1 MRLLSLELEKFG
13 AFETLRI
20 AFRPEAR
27 LHVVYGPN
35 EAGKST
41 ALAAVGAL
49 LFGVPERT
57 PYASRFPGQLR
68 VGAEIVA
75 ADGRSLKFWRRKGR
89 KNTLLG
95 DSGSPLPD
103 DALAPFLGGLSQEVF
118 ERSFGLDANRLRAG
132 GDEMLQAD
140 GDVGASL
147 LAAASGLRGLTEL
160 RRSLDDEADGIFA
173 PRAGKD
179 RRFYQALE
187 RFNAARAAIREKE
200 LRSDAWIK
208 LNNDIEELSHE
219 LDRLRAERRSGDIE
233 RSRLNR
239 LKRTAPLLARIREAE
254 AELASFSDLPEFA
267 PGVTQGLQAA
277 LDELRA
283 AGEEADRARV
293 EEERLAQALEKI
305 AVDEAVLSDAAAIE
319 ALFQASGGYKDA
331 KRDLPA
337 VQREADGFLA
347 ALDRHAR
354 SLGLTDVGSLETR
367 RPTDAAKTEAR
378 KLIKQGRDGEAV
390 ASAKANQLLRA
401 QKDFESARAQRDA
414 HGADLDPAPL
424 REKYAALGKI
434 ADEARRVAD
443 GRVALTKD
451 ALELGDAA
459 ARLDPPVVDLE
470 ALARIPLPRAED
482 LLHFADAFEAA
493 SRGAREAERAR
504 AALEKEIGESSA
516 RLARLAA
523 GRPLATADR
532 IAEARTRRETAW
544 RPLRAA
550 IFDAP
555 EAPPQ
560 PSLGIY
566 VAEFERLAID
576 ADLLADDAIED
587 AARLATHA
595 LETQRLDEQRRQYV
609 LAQAEEAR
617 AAGRLEQTEER
628 WRELWKDVCARPGS
642 PARMQE
648 WSGRVEHCLRTRD
661 KLAARRIELEAREAE
676 LRRIEPALRALCL
689 EAGLSEIEGLD
700 SIRLADR
707 FERRLEETT
716 RAWDRSRALETRFGE
731 ARRRLEEAKAEDA
744 AAAAHLEDWRRRWAV
759 AACGL
764 GLAGE
769 ASIEAAETALEVWD
783 RAFSDADNHRNR
795 VRRVAGIE
803 RNMSE
808 FETEARA
815 LVQRCAPT
823 LPDLPAEAAARLLNE
838 RLVEARAAE
847 TKRRAAAEQRET
859 AQRAHDDARAR
870 RGRAEKAL
878 AARAASLPP
887 GADPVALLAREG
899 ERARVADALR
909 QHRIRLADLA
919 DGVDEA
925 RLVEEMNAFDP
936 DGAAARLTEL
946 ERRDEELGLEENER
960 YAERDRLQRKRGEF
974 ESSIGAEA
982 ALQQR
987 RNAEAEL
994 VDAARRWAVLKAASA
1009 LIGGALD
1016 DHRARRRD
1024 PLMTRAGEAFATLTG
1039 GAFSGLDQSFYDDD
1053 EAKLE
1058 ACRPNGERASV
1069 AHLSEGARDQ
1079 LYLALRLAY
1088 TQDYAARAEA
1098 PPFIGDDI
1106 FASFDDFRTGNGLE
1120 ALAAMGDRIQPILF
1134 THHLHVIESARARL
1148 GDKVDIIRIG

>member
-1 MRLLSLELEKFG
+1 VRFLSLELEKFG
-13 AFETLRI
+13 AFATLRI
-20 AFRPEAR
+20 VFRPGAR

-68 VGAEIVA
+68 VGAEVVA

-95 DSGSPLPD
+95 GSGSPLPD
-103 DALAPFLGGLSQEVF
+103 DALAPFLGGLTQDVF
-118 ERSFGLDANRLRAG
+118 ERSFGLDANKLRAG

-147 LAAASGLRGLTEL
+147 LAAASGLRGLAAL
-160 RRSLDDEADGIFA
+160 RRSLDDEADGVFA

-200 LRSDAWIK
+200 LRSEAWVK
-208 LNNDIEELSHE
+208 LNKDIADLSHE
-219 LDRLRAERRSGDIE
+219 LDRLRAERRTGDME

-239 LKRTAPLLARIREAE
+239 LKRTAPLLTRIREAE
-254 AELASFSDLPEFA
+254 TELTSFSDLPEFA
-267 PGVTQGLQAA
+267 PGATQGLQAA

-283 AGEEADRARV
+283 AGEEAERARAD
-293 EEERLAQALEKI
+293 EERLTQALQKI
-305 AVDEAVLSDAAAIE
+305 AVDEAVLDEAAAIE

-354 SLGLTDVGSLETR
+354 SLGLAEVGSLEAQ
-367 RPTDAAKTEAR
+367 RPTEAAKTEAR
-378 KLIKQGRDGEAV
+378 KLIKQGRDGEAL
-390 ASAKANQLLRA
+390 AKAKASELLRA
-401 QKDFESARAQRDA
+401 QKDCESARAARAA

-434 ADEARRVAD
+434 AEEARRVAD
-443 GRVALTKD
+443 SRIALMKET
-451 ALELGDAA
+451 LELSDAA
-459 ARLDPPVVDLE
+459 ARLDPPIVDLE
-470 ALARIPLPRAED
+470 ALTKLPLPRSEE
-482 LLHFADAFEAA
+482 LVHFADAFEAG
-493 SRGAREAERAR
+493 SRGAREAARAR
-504 AALEKEIGESSA
+504 EAVEREIGETRD

-532 IAEARTRRETAW
+532 IAEARTRREAAW

-550 IFDAP
+550 IFGAE

-560 PSLGIY
+560 ASLGIR
-566 VAEFERLAID
+566 VAEFERLNIETD
-576 ADLLADDAIED
+576 HLADDAIED

-595 LETQRLDEQRRQYV
+595 LETERLDEQTRQYA
-609 LAQAEEAR
+609 LAQAAEAK
-617 AAGRLEQTEER
+617 AAGLLKGTEQR
-628 WRELWKDVCARPGS
+628 WSELWKSVCARPGS

-648 WSGRVEHCLRTRD
+648 WSGRVEQCVRSRD
-661 KLAARRIELEAREAE
+661 RLVARRIELEAKEAE
-676 LRRIEPALRALCL
+676 LSRIEPALRALCL
-689 EAGLSEIEGLD
+689 EAGLGEIEGLD
-700 SIRLADR
+700 CIRLADR

-716 RAWDRSRALETRFGE
+716 RAWEGSRDRETRFAE
-731 ARRRLEEAKAEDA
+731 ARRRLEEAKKEDADA
-744 AAAAHLEDWRRRWAV
+744 AALLADWRRRWAGAV
-759 AACGL
+759 AAL
-764 GLAGE
+764 GLAGDP
-769 ASIEAAETALEVWD
+769 SIEAVETALEVWGK
-783 RAFSDADNHRNR
+783 AFNDAENHRNR

-803 RNMSE
+803 RNMND
-808 FETEARA
+808 FESEARA
-815 LVQRCAPT
+815 LVQRCAQT
-823 LPDLPAEAAARLLNE
+823 LADLPAEAAARLLNE
-838 RLVEARAAE
+838 RLVEARTAA
-847 TKRRAAAEQRET
+847 TKRHAAAERRET
-859 AQRAHDDARAR
+859 ARNALEEARAR
-870 RGRAEKAL
+870 QARAEETM
-878 AARAASLPP
+878 AARAASLPA
-887 GADPVALLAREG
+887 GADPIVLLAREG

-909 QHRIRLADLA
+909 QLRLRLADLA
-919 DGVDEA
+919 DGVEEA
-925 RLVEEMNAFDP
+925 RLNEDMNALDP
-936 DGAAARLTEL
+936 DAAAASLTEL
-946 ERRDEELGLEENER
+946 ERRDEELGREEKER
-960 YAERDRLQRKRGEF
+960 YAERDRLQRKREEF

-1009 LIGGALD
+1009 LLGGALD
-1016 DHRARRRD
+1016 DHRATRRD

-1058 ACRPNGERASV
+1058 ACRSNGERAPV

-1120 ALAAMGDRIQPILF
+1120 ALAEMGDRIQPILF
-1134 THHLHVIESARARL
+1134 THHLHVIESAKVRL
-1148 GDKVDIIRIG
+1148 GDAVDIIRIG